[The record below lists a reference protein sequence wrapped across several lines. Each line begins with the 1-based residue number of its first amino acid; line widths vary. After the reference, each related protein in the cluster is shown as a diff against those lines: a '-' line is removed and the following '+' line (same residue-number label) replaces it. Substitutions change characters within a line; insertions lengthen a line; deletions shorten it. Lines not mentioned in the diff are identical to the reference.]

1 MKDSKVSVVLTSC
14 GRLDL
19 LEQTIDSFFISN
31 TYPISQFILIDDSG
45 NVGLLPQ
52 LNLLIKK
59 YEFPIE
65 LIFNQKNL
73 GQIKS
78 IDVAY
83 EKVTSDYI
91 FHCEDDWV
99 FYKSGFIEN
108 SLDILKADD
117 SIVNVWLR
125 AHADTNGHPIDYAI
139 KKMTTSGHGYYY
151 MTTSYL
157 GNWHGFVFNPS
168 LKRVDDCKKFLP
180 FSQLKV
186 LAPKGKYQQMIMGE
200 EDLSIYFYQAGY
212 KGAITDVVDGYVRH
226 IGDGRHL
233 NLPWQKIPLVRKV
246 KKRMKNLFFW
256 K

>member
-1 MKDSKVSVVLTSC
+1 MRDSKVSVVLTSC

-19 LEQTIDSFFISN
+19 LEQTIDSFFLTN

-45 NVGLLPQ
+45 KTDLLPQ
-52 LNLLIKK
+52 LELLIKK
-59 YEFPIE
+59 YRFPIE
-65 LIFNQKNL
+65 LIFNHKNL

-78 IDVAY
+78 IDLAY
-83 EKVTSDYI
+83 EKVTSEYI
-91 FHCEDDWV
+91 FHCEDDWY
-99 FYKSGFIEN
+99 FYKPDYIQD

-125 AHADTNGHPIDYAI
+125 AHADTNGHPINYES
-139 KKMTTSGHGYYY
+139 KKMTTSGLGYYY
-151 MTTSYL
+151 METSYL

-168 LKRVDDCKKFLP
+168 LKRVSDCKNFFP

-186 LAPKGKYQQMIMGE
+186 LVPKGKNQQMIMGE

-212 KGAITDVVDGYVRH
+212 KGAITNVLDGYVKH

-233 NLPWQKIPLVRKV
+233 NLPWQKIPLARRV
-246 KKRMKNLFFW
+246 KKIIKELLLG